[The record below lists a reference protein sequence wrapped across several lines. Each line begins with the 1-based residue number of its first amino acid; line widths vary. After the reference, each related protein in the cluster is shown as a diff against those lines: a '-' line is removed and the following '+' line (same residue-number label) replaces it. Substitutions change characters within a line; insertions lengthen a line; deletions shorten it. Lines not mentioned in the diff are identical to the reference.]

1 MMKMSYLP
9 LIALACITSGCAVP
23 SGEQD
28 VARSENVGQ
37 QSYWLFEK
45 EMVEMEDD
53 GELCLLDAEG
63 DSLFAGFAS
72 GDQTFVE
79 GNRVRFRVAVPGC
92 LSSSCD
98 VNRVAECT
106 VKAKGNILIVESYLA
121 YNAMESEECTMD
133 CGKLFATC
141 ESEPLELGEY
151 EVVHGGVARP
161 LTVPSTID
169 ACNTDEDQTPAN

>member
-1 MMKMSYLP
+1 MNKSYLP
-9 LIALACITSGCAVP
+9 LIALACITTGCAVP
-23 SGEQD
+23 SAEQEVLQRD
-28 VARSENVGQ
+28 DIGQ
-37 QSYWLFEK
+37 QSYWLFDK
-45 EMVEMEDD
+45 EMVQLEDD

-63 DSLFAGFAS
+63 DSLFAGFAG

-106 VKAKGNILIVESYLA
+106 VKTKGNMLIVESYLA
-121 YNAMESEECTMD
+121 YNAMESEKCTMD

-141 ESEPLELGEY
+141 ESEPLELGSY
-151 EVVHGGVARP
+151 EVVHGSETRA

-169 ACNTDEDQTPAN
+169 ACERDESVPVH